1 MWNRNYVI
9 SKRLLYSAGQ
19 TEVTIPLFD
28 DIDDSTVKMIKI
40 SVVLNNNTVLKQ
52 FPQVSLNGV
61 AWHTFKFLIKTG
73 INEIS
78 RRLACEIWHNNDNG
92 VNNIRLP
99 PCPCTIEQ
107 MRGDD
112 RYTRENL
119 YQFNISKSFFKKSR
133 ASICY
138 RQQNIG

>member
-9 SKRLLYSAGQ
+9 SKHLLYSAGQ
-19 TEVTIPLFD
+19 TEITIPLFD

-40 SVVLNNNTVLKQ
+40 SVVLNNNTVLKHL
-52 FPQVSLNGV
+52 PQVSLNGV
-61 AWHTFKFLIKTG
+61 AWHTFTFLIKTG